1 MANPV
6 VHFEIGC
13 RDSARTQ
20 QFFKDLFGWTIAEMG
35 PAAMI
40 DTGSK
45 DGIQGHIT
53 ALGHE
58 PFNYVTVYV
67 MVDDLTAYLEKA
79 AALGGQTLIPP
90 TEVPGMGH
98 FAWFKDVDGNCLGL
112 WKPLVPPAPPPAP
125 EPPPAAAAPKA
136 KRATRKP
143 KRAAKAKKARPK
155 AKARKK
161 APAKKKAGRRKRR

>member
-20 QFFKDLFGWTIAEMG
+20 QFFKDLFGWSIQEMG

-45 DGIQGHIT
+45 EGIQGHIT

-67 MVDDLTAYLEKA
+67 MVDDLTAYLDKA
-79 AALGGQTLIPP
+79 TALGGQLLIPP

-98 FAWFKDVDGNCLGL
+98 FAWFKDPDGNCLGL
-112 WKPLVPPAPPPAP
+112 WKPLVPPAPPAP
-125 EPPPAAAAPKA
+125 EPAPAAPKA
-136 KRATRKP
+136 KRAARKP
-143 KRAAKAKKARPK
+143 KRAAKKVKARPK
-155 AKARKK
+155 AKAKK
-161 APAKKKAGRRKRR
+161 KSPPKKKARRKPK